1 MHIYVIIMARHSRFQ
16 IDVIFGSRYKVDE
29 VKSSDAS

>member
-16 IDVIFGSRYKVDE
+16 IDVIFGNRCKEDE
-29 VKSSDAS
+29 VQSSDAS